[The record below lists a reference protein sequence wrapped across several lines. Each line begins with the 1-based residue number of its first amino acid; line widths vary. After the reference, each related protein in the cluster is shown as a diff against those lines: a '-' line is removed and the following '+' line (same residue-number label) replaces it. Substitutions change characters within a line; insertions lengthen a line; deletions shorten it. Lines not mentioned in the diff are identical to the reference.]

1 MSDIHEAI
9 AKARRDMPNVR
20 AVMLI
25 CDELERRLLVESAPK
40 RDRKE
45 YMRGYMRE
53 YRANKSNNISK

>member
-1 MSDIHEAI
+1 MTIDEALFEV
-9 AKARRDMPNVR
+9 RRGNR
-20 AVMLI
+20 THLAVKLV
-25 CDELERRLLVESAPK
+25 CDELERLLAKERAPK